1 MADQRGK
8 VLRALR
14 DVAGCEP
21 VRMRVAGDCMAP
33 LARHRALIEVS
44 AARVYWPGDVLAF
57 QSLAGGLLLHR
68 LIGYRPRG
76 FSLRLVTQGDS
87 CSACDA
93 PVGWDRVIGKVTGG
107 ECAQSLARVPLTARL
122 RAMARF
128 CFLVLAR
135 AKTKLVPFQLDAP
148 KQDVRQRYHR

>member
-1 MADQRGK
+1 MVDPKGK

-14 DVAGCEP
+14 DVAGGEP

-33 LARHRALIEVS
+33 RARHGALVEVS
-44 AARVYWPGDVLAF
+44 AARVYWPGDVIAF

-107 ECAQSLARVPLTARL
+107 ECARSLARVPLSDRL

-128 CFLVLAR
+128 SFLVVAR
-135 AKTKLVPFQLDAP
+135 AKAKL
-148 KQDVRQRYHR
+148 R

>member
-1 MADQRGK
+1 MRNRDPEGK

-14 DVAGCEP
+14 EVAGSEP

-33 LARHRALIEVS
+33 LAQHGAMVEVS

-57 QSLAGGLLLHR
+57 QSRGGGLLLHR

-76 FSLRLVTQGDS
+76 LSLNLVTQGDS

-93 PVGWDRVIGKVTGG
+93 PVGKEHVIGKVTGG
-107 ECAQSLARVPLTARL
+107 ECAPSLARVPLAHRL

-128 CFLVLAR
+128 SRLVLSRLKAR
-135 AKTKLVPFQLDAP
+135 RA
-148 KQDVRQRYHR
+148 